1 MGPWKDA
8 NFEEEK
14 GKHLSKFYNMYIY
27 RLYSCKY
34 LGSLEVQR
42 CKKYIWRYMW
52 ENYYFISTG
61 TQECLLYN
69 GNFIKNNF
77 ESNLKKN

>member
-1 MGPWKDA
+1 
-8 NFEEEK
+8 
-14 GKHLSKFYNMYIY
+14 
-27 RLYSCKY
+27 
-34 LGSLEVQR
+34 
-42 CKKYIWRYMW
+42 MW

-69 GNFIKNNF
+69 GNFRKNNF